1 MARRARYAAGQ
12 PPDVGQ
18 LSAASR
24 CAAARCRRSSARRRR
39 SPTCGHAFG
48 VDLGRTAQAQFGSPK
63 AGGALSVD
71 VRVRAPCA
79 WSAVELSLYYHRDA
93 LRPTSSNP
101 TEFRRAPA
109 GAWVD
114 NAGDNLAGT
123 FTLPDG
129 ATDEYDFV
137 VTIVGQPASAVAAA
151 GADGT
156 LIGTV
161 GFTVVAEGGEHFL
174 AADGEVVC
182 ADGSPAR

>member
-1 MARRARYAAGQ
+1 MT
-12 PPDVGQ
+12 V
-18 LSAASR
+18 
-24 CAAARCRRSSARRRR
+24 
-39 SPTCGHAFG
+39 
-48 VDLGRTAQAQFGSPK
+48 
-63 AGGALSVD
+63 
-71 VRVRAPCA
+71 
-79 WSAVELSLYYHRDA
+79 YYHRDF
-93 LRPTSSNP
+93 LTPVSSNP
-101 TEFRRAPA
+101 TVFSEVQKGPA
-109 GAWVD
+109 AGDWVD

-174 AADGEVVC
+174 AADGPTRRRR
-182 ADGSPAR
+182 GRRRGRGR